1 MTAMHK
7 KIVAVAGLTLTAAL
21 AGCSATGS
29 EADSPPSPVR
39 TETTTPGTP
48 SRTGSTYADGEYS
61 ATGEYS
67 GGSGSID
74 VAVTLDEGMITDVT
88 VTPKGTDPTAR
99 DLQERFAEPIPEA
112 VVGRDIDDVQI
123 DRLAGSSETPDG
135 FNAAI
140 EQIKTQASR

>member
-1 MTAMHK
+1 
-7 KIVAVAGLTLTAAL
+7 
-21 AGCSATGS
+21 
-29 EADSPPSPVR
+29 
-39 TETTTPGTP
+39 
-48 SRTGSTYADGEYS
+48 
-61 ATGEYS
+61 
-67 GGSGSID
+67 

-88 VTPKGTDPTAR
+88 VTPKATDPTAR
-99 DLQERFAEPIPEA
+99 DLQERFAEAIPEA